1 MIDPASFL
9 SAAART
15 YQESAIR
22 KTGALAARVPDLIS
36 FAAGSPAPE
45 MFPWDELASISGDLL
60 GRRDGHVLQYG
71 ATRGYRPLIE
81 QIVAH
86 IAGSGIKTAAES
98 VVVTT
103 GSQQGLD
110 LAGRVLIDPGEV
122 VLVELPT
129 YSGAIAAFHNLQ
141 ATLVG
146 VPQDAS
152 GLDVQALGEVIRALA
167 DEGRRPRFLYL
178 TPNFQ
183 NPTGLLMSRTR
194 RLELLEAAASH
205 NLLILEDDPYGSLY
219 FEDVTDADETTP
231 IKADDEEG
239 RVVYLGTLSKTLV
252 PGLRVGWMV
261 APVAIAERV
270 ELAKQAADLCSGIF
284 DQRIAH
290 LALERGVV
298 DTLGPKLRALY
309 AGKRNAMEGALRD
322 RLSGRVRWQQPRGGF
337 FIWVELLGGVDD
349 RALFARA
356 VAQKVSFIVGSAF
369 FVNGEGHQFVRLSF
383 SAPTPERIVEGVG
396 RLAAAFER

>member
-1 MIDPASFL
+1 
-9 SAAART
+9 
-15 YQESAIR
+15 
-22 KTGALAARVPDLIS
+22 
-36 FAAGSPAPE
+36 
-45 MFPWDELASISGDLL
+45 
-60 GRRDGHVLQYG
+60 
-71 ATRGYRPLIE
+71 
-81 QIVAH
+81 
-86 IAGSGIKTAAES
+86 
-98 VVVTT
+98 
-103 GSQQGLD
+103 
-110 LAGRVLIDPGEV
+110 
-122 VLVELPT
+122 
-129 YSGAIAAFHNLQ
+129 
-141 ATLVG
+141 
-146 VPQDAS
+146 
-152 GLDVQALGEVIRALA
+152 
-167 DEGRRPRFLYL
+167 YL